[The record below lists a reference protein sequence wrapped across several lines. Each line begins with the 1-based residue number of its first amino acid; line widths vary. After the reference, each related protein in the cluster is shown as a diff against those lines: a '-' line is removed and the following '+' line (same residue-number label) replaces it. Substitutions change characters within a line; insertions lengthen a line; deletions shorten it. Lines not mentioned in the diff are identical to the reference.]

1 MLEASM
7 CLRMN
12 IMRIEQRIDKLK
24 QGEKTAGISTIT
36 IILLASVEALI
47 GFLSGNLILI
57 IDALH
62 NAADSVA
69 SFASWFGLKISQRKP
84 TERFPYGYYKAESLA
99 TLFVSIFILY
109 AAFELLLEGY
119 SKLYTVPKIT
129 MPLEALSIAL
139 VLAVGSYFLARYI
152 KKTGETIDSQSL
164 LANSKE
170 RLTHVF
176 SSFII
181 FVGILLAFQKVPYVE
196 SLITMFFSF
205 VIFKIGIST
214 GRGSIFALM
223 DVSPSKEIEN
233 EVKEVLVSIPGV
245 EGFEDLK
252 LRRAGPYIFGE
263 ANVKIRKFLDVGRA
277 HEISER
283 IERQIKDKIDR
294 IDSFSIH
301 IEPYKKRIQKL
312 VIPVRNNDGLNSKI
326 MNHFGRANHF
336 MFLTIKEG
344 EVQSLYTRD
353 NPHKTD
359 KVRAGLSVAQDILKE
374 KVDVLITRQIGEI
387 SIHDLRD
394 HFIDVYLTERKVVR
408 NAIDDFIRNK
418 LEQLMEPTR
427 KMGTEQFQ
435 KEI

>member
-1 MLEASM
+1 MG
-7 CLRMN
+7 
-12 IMRIEQRIDKLK
+12 IEQRIDKLK

-36 IILLASVEALI
+36 IILLALVEALI
-47 GFLSGNLILI
+47 GFLSGNIILI

-109 AAFELLLEGY
+109 AAFELLSEGY

-139 VLAVGSYFLARYI
+139 VSAIGSYLLAKYM
-152 KKTGETIDSQSL
+152 KKTGEKIDSQSL
-164 LANSKE
+164 IANAQE
-170 RLTHVF
+170 RITHVF
-176 SSFII
+176 SSIII
-181 FVGILLAFQKVPYVE
+181 FVAILLTFYKVPYIQ
-196 SLITMFFSF
+196 SIITMFFSL

-214 GRGSIFALM
+214 ARDSIFALM
-223 DVSPSKEIEN
+223 DVSPSQEIEN
-233 EVKEVLVSIPGV
+233 EVKEVIASISGV
-245 EGFEDLK
+245 EDFEDLK

-301 IEPYKKRIQKL
+301 IEPYKTMIQKL
-312 VIPVRNNDGLNSKI
+312 VIPIRNKDGLNSRI
-326 MNHFGRANHF
+326 MDHFGRANHF
-336 MFLTIKEG
+336 MFITIKEG

-353 NPHKTD
+353 NPHKLK

-394 HFIDVYLTERKVVR
+394 HLIDVYLTKRKIVK
-408 NAIDDFIRNK
+408 NAIDDFIDNK

-435 KEI
+435 TKI